1 MVNIKIIDTGA
12 NRYLIENDTIYLGR
26 RYDDGAE
33 LITVEKPDV
42 EKDSVCLLF
51 VATLDGKIIDQFT
64 VGNEPIAVTSNLS
77 QYPSVKLGFSFLRA
91 DDSVKN
97 SEPKQFFFLSAI
109 KPVGF
114 TPTPAQK
121 EPLYQLLTKA
131 FAKVTV
137 DGKDLSF
144 YNIFDTKVA
153 TVEVQ
158 GGGGGV
164 NQQQSDLAEI
174 DTTKVTFI
182 KGKKTSNLQN
192 DGDGES
198 PFATEK
204 DLSESITP
212 FTQSIQNVDTKIDQ
226 HVKRTDN
233 PHGVTK
239 SQVGLGNVDNTAD
252 KDKPISN
259 AMQSALN
266 GKQSSLSAA
275 QLAAANSGITG
286 AKVSDYDNHLLNKE
300 NPHAVT
306 KAQVGLGSVDNTADI
321 EKPVSTKQQA
331 ELNKKLNTSGGT
343 VTGNLVVQGDLTVS
357 GTTKTEHA
365 EDLAVDAPVIIVNGK
380 KVDLATLLAGL
391 AINKNS
397 TETYGLVYDPATNS
411 VKFGLGTLDDD
422 NHFTFNLGEGLPLA
436 IRDDSDDFTDGH
448 IVEWNAQKNKLKDGG
463 KKIADL
469 LEKSTGSRQVY
480 GTDVLGNQQMY
491 GVAAAPSLAA
501 LQRLIAYSAVGLGT
515 ADPKVSIAVTVP
527 TADYDAA
534 PKKYVDDNT
543 GIYIDTSLLAEA

>member
-131 FAKVTV
+131 FAKVTL

-158 GGGGGV
+158 GGV
-164 NQQQSDLAEI
+164 DQQQSDLAET
-174 DTTKVTFI
+174 DETKVTFI

-192 DGDGES
+192 DGNGTS
-198 PFATEK
+198 PFATQG
-204 DLSESITP
+204 DLNNISSGLGTSIH
-212 FTQSIQNVDTKIDQ
+212 NVDSKIDQ
-226 HVKRTDN
+226 HTANTSN
-233 PHGVTK
+233 PHK
-239 SQVGLGNVDNTAD
+239 
-252 KDKPISN
+252 
-259 AMQSALN
+259 
-266 GKQSSLSAA
+266 
-275 QLAAANSGITG
+275 
-286 AKVSDYDNHLLNKE
+286 
-300 NPHAVT
+300 VT
-306 KAQVGLGSVDNTADI
+306 KAQVGLGSVDNTADKDKPI
-321 EKPVSTKQQA
+321 STATQTALNGKQASLSAAQLAAANSGITSAKVTEYNNHLANKENPHGVTKAQVGLGNVDNTADSEKPVSTKQQA
-331 ELNKKLNTSGGT
+331 ELNKKLNTAGGT
-343 VTGNLVVQGDLTVS
+343 VTGNLAVQGDLSVS

-365 EDLAVDAPVIIVNGK
+365 EDLAVDNPVIVTNGK
-380 KVDLATLLAGL
+380 KADLGALLAGL

-397 TETYGLVYDPATNS
+397 TETYGIMYEPATDT
-411 VKFGLGTLDDD
+411 VKFGAGTLDDD
-422 NHFTFNLGEGLPLA
+422 KHFSFNAGEGLPLA

-448 IVEWNAQKNKLKDGG
+448 IVEWNAEKNKLKDGG
-463 KKIADL
+463 KKIDDL
-469 LEKSTGSRQVY
+469 LEKSTSSRQVY

-491 GVAAAPSLAA
+491 GIAAAPSLAA
-501 LQRLIAYSAVGLGT
+501 LQRIIAYSAVGLGT
-515 ADPKVSIAVTVP
+515 ADPKVSIAVTIP

-534 PKKYVDDNT
+534 PKKFVDDNT